1 MGLFEFI
8 LGCVELLE
16 FHAFGDILGHY
27 LPPVIFVVVVLF
39 FLWDLHYTRWYT
51 SWCFTGVSQ
60 ALFIFLYSFF
70 SLSLS
75 FFSLDWRISIDIS
88 SSFSDS
94 SFCQL
99 EPRVMLL

>member
-39 FLWDLHYTRWYT
+39 FPFGT
-51 SWCFTGVSQ
+51 SIMHTLVHFMVFHRCLKLCSFF
-60 ALFIFLYSFF
+60 FIPFFF
-70 SLSLS
+70 SLSL
-75 FFSLDWRISIDIS
+75 FLFLR
-88 SSFSDS
+88 
-94 SFCQL
+94 L
-99 EPRVMLL
+99 ENLN